1 MLWKLVWRDSISIL
15 LWQQPLFFIEREC
28 IEIIYCQYYPAIWGV
43 ISNTLLLWKTNRM
56 ASSRNELENT
66 PPRQF
71 TSLGPQDCHRTGIFQ
86 YIPPLSSVLLRY
98 ISSPRT
104 ILINLVTV
112 DEKRSG
118 VLVCSGALVMRRR
131 NKLLATSLPIPTHIK
146 KRRRKEVKKVKRAKV

>member
-1 MLWKLVWRDSISIL
+1 MMMKKLSSINTRDFKVEHPTT
-15 LWQQPLFFIEREC
+15 WQCSNGEIYLMNGIGIKRIGWAFDVSSVCSTIANSPINFFFIEREC

-43 ISNTLLLWKTNRM
+43 ISNTLPFWKTNRM

-66 PPRQF
+66 P
-71 TSLGPQDCHRTGIFQ
+71 LGPQDCHRRSIFQ

-118 VLVCSGALVMRRR
+118 VYAVVL
-131 NKLLATSLPIPTHIK
+131 
-146 KRRRKEVKKVKRAKV
+146 